1 MRFRYSLQKIVDLK
15 TNEKRQAEWMLTD
28 AIEQLKKEEHTL
40 QELENIKNTL
50 YELMQ
55 TSASQSAS
63 VHELQTIQH
72 YVLHVDKQI
81 EEKYTDVRRAQGDV
95 EHKQNGLTEKVKEE
109 KVWHRAKEQAYGH
122 FQHHLRRK
130 EQQELDEIAATRFGH

>member
-15 TNEKRQAEWMLTD
+15 TNEKRQAEWMLSD
-28 AIEQLKKEEHTL
+28 AIEQLRKEEHTL

-50 YELMQ
+50 QELMHA
-55 TSASQSAS
+55 SASQSAS
-63 VHELQTIQH
+63 VHELQMIQH
-72 YVLHVDKQI
+72 YLLHVDKQI
-81 EEKYTDVRRAQGDV
+81 EEKYADVRRAQGDV
-95 EHKQNGLTEKVKEE
+95 EHKQHGLTEKVMEE

-122 FQHHLRRK
+122 FLHHLRRK